1 MKRRDF
7 LKGATLLLAAEAF
20 AFGQGLS
27 TQPEGKGGTTRAIL
41 YGTRYG
47 ATRDTAGWIAEGMG
61 GDVPLYDI
69 EKLSDAGELR
79 RYSELVIGSGIWIDG
94 PHKEL
99 LKLMETHPG
108 LAGKVV
114 ASFVVC
120 GTTPDSEAGRQRI
133 AGYLQRLHA
142 PLPEIPR
149 YHRAFGGRLI
159 ITRLSEQ
166 DRKLLENFY
175 TRIIKKPFVAW
186 DRTDPDGARSFG
198 KIII

>member
-27 TQPEGKGGTTRAIL
+27 TQPEGKGGARAIL

-79 RYSELVIGSGIWIDG
+79 RYSELVIGSGIFPASPNFLSTNIMSIAFSASS
-94 PHKEL
+94 L
-99 LKLMETHPG
+99 LSQTI
-108 LAGKVV
+108 
-114 ASFVVC
+114 
-120 GTTPDSEAGRQRI
+120 T
-133 AGYLQRLHA
+133 
-142 PLPEIPR
+142 PLP
-149 YHRAFGGRLI
+149 A
-159 ITRLSEQ
+159 
-166 DRKLLENFY
+166 
-175 TRIIKKPFVAW
+175 
-186 DRTDPDGARSFG
+186 ARPSALTTTSYS
-198 KIII
+198 I